1 MPDAKKQF
9 TGEENHAITTAETL
23 TFIKQFREHFG
34 PESAPGVFIDK
45 HAVQAL
51 LDQPEAVG
59 LRYYYGTDL
68 FGQTQLVLVGTK
80 ANRNDLLEGEPIKLA
95 MLNPPLNERGRYNR
109 AEASHEISLQEAGEL
124 TARFQ
129 ENLLPGQPKGG
140 FFGKQ
145 ALQRLLDHPECVGL
159 RCFFGANKEGARVMV
174 MLCVDKFGAERF
186 DGPSIEFSFPCP
198 PLCGKINLLNHGS
211 SAKKKLEWEVRL

>member
-9 TGEENHAITTAETL
+9 TGEENHAITTAEAL
-23 TFIKQFREHFG
+23 TFIKQFREHYG
-34 PESAPGVFIDK
+34 PEAAPGVFFDK
-45 HAVQAL
+45 QAVQAL

-68 FGQTQLVLVGTK
+68 FDQTQLVLVGTK

-95 MLNPPLNERGRYNR
+95 LMNPPLNERGRYNR
-109 AEASHEISLQEAGEL
+109 EETRHEVSLQEAGEL

-174 MLCVDKFGAERF
+174 MLCVDKFGAERC
-186 DGPSIEFSFPCP
+186 DGPMVELSLGCP
-198 PLCGKINLLNHGS
+198 PFCGLSSRLNRHLTTK
-211 SAKKKLEWEVRL
+211 SASRHELSD